1 MTDLTNLG
9 IAAIRDGVR
18 DGQFKAREVAEA
30 FNAKVAGARALNA
43 FLVETPEHA
52 LAAADAADAARAA
65 GETLKPLAGVPIGMK
80 DLFATKGVATTA
92 ASKILEGFV
101 PPYESTVS
109 QNLWNAGAGMLGKL
123 NLDQFAMGSSNETSA
138 FGNVISP
145 WRPTV
150 FRGAKSDATY
160 HKLSAENP
168 DFKTLYHEDGSVS
181 LIRTIE
187 LAPGGSSGGSST
199 AVSAGLAP
207 GATGTDT
214 GGSIRQPAAFTGIS
228 GIKPTYGRCSRWG
241 TIAFASSLDQAGP
254 MARDVRD
261 CAIMLEAM
269 AGFDA
274 KDATSLKLDVPNW
287 EAALSADLKGKKVGV
302 PKEYRV
308 DGMPVEIEALWQQG
322 IAWLRDA
329 GAEIVEV
336 SLPHTKYA
344 LPAYYIIA
352 PAEASSNLA
361 RYDGVRYGLRDLPEG
376 AGLQDM
382 YAATRAAGFGDEV
395 KRRILIGTY
404 VLSAGFYDAYYTQAQ
419 KVRTLIA
426 RDFERAFEQCDVLLT
441 PTAPS
446 AAFALGEKQADPLAM
461 YLNDVFTVPASL
473 AGLPAMS
480 VPGGLDK
487 DGLPLGLQIIGKPLD
502 EQGVLNAS
510 LAIEQRAGFTAR
522 PQAWW

>member
-1 MTDLTNLG
+1 VSQDLTGLG

-18 DGQFKAREVAEA
+18 SGAFSAREVADA
-30 FNAKVAGARALNA
+30 FIVAVSRAKGLNA
-43 FLVETPEHA
+43 FLVETPDHA
-52 LAAADAADAARAA
+52 LAAARAADAARAR
-65 GETLKPLAGVPIGMK
+65 GENLKPMAGVPIGMK
-80 DLFATKGVATTA
+80 DLFCTSGVPTTA
-92 ASKILEGFV
+92 ASHILEGFV
-101 PPYESTVS
+101 PPYESAVS
-109 QNLWNAGAGMLGKL
+109 QRLWDAGAGMLGKL
-123 NLDQFAMGSSNETSA
+123 NMDQFAMGSSNETSA

-145 WRPTV
+145 WR
-150 FRGAKSDATY
+150 RS
-160 HKLSAENP
+160 
-168 DFKTLYHEDGSVS
+168 DGSNAS
-181 LIRTIE
+181 
-187 LAPGGSSGGSST
+187 LAPGGSSGGSSA
-199 AVSAGLAP
+199 AVAARLCP

-254 MARDVRD
+254 MARSVRD

-274 KDATSLKLDVPNW
+274 KDATSLDLAVPAW
-287 EAALSADLKGKKVGV
+287 EAGLSANLHGKRVGI
-302 PKEYRV
+302 PREYRV
-308 DGMPVEIEALWQQG
+308 DGMPAEIETLWQQG
-322 IAWLRDA
+322 IDWLTDA

-336 SLPHTKYA
+336 SLPHTRYA

-382 YAATRAAGFGDEV
+382 YAATRADGFGAEV

-404 VLSAGFYDAYYTQAQ
+404 VLSAGFYDAYYTKAQ
-419 KVRTLIA
+419 KVRALIA
-426 RDFERAFEQCDVLLT
+426 RDFDRAWERCDLLLT

-446 AAFALGEKQADPLAM
+446 AAFALGEKSADPLAM
-461 YLNDVFTVPASL
+461 YLNDVFTVPSSL

-480 VPGGLDK
+480 VPGGLDAQ
-487 DGLPLGLQIIGKPLD
+487 GLPLGLQIIGRALD
-502 EQGVLNAS
+502 EQGVLNAG
-510 LAIEQRAGFTAR
+510 LAIEERAAFAAR
-522 PQAWW
+522 PGAWW

>member
-1 MTDLTNLG
+1 MTDLTTLG

-30 FNAKVAGARALNA
+30 FNAKVAGADALNA
-43 FLVETPEHA
+43 FLVKTPEHA

-145 WRPTV
+145 WRRPNDT
-150 FRGAKSDATY
+150 AA
-160 HKLSAENP
+160 
-168 DFKTLYHEDGSVS
+168 
-181 LIRTIE
+181 

-287 EAALSADLKGKKVGV
+287 EAALSTDLKGKRVGV

-308 DGMPVEIEALWQQG
+308 DGMPAEIEALWQQG
-322 IAWLRDA
+322 IDWMRDA

-502 EQGVLNAS
+502 EQGVLNAG